1 MTLHRVAAE
10 TMPVS
15 IGDITA
21 ALEFANTG
29 GNTGEFLAFVCKR
42 TGKIHYQTDFP
53 DAAAMDDELPDDI
66 DDEEK
71 YVALPDKRE
80 LGLGKPLVL
89 DFARQFLPGDFDDVR
104 YFFSKRGGYS
114 KFKALLA
121 RRGAIDRWHAFEA
134 KATEQALRDWCAL
147 HSIEI
152 VG

>member
-1 MTLHRVAAE
+1 
-10 TMPVS
+10 MPVS
-15 IGDITA
+15 IGDISEA
-21 ALEFANTG
+21 FEFANTSG
-29 GNTGEFLAFVCKR
+29 GMGEFAAFVCKR
-42 TGKIHYQTDFP
+42 TGKIYYQTDFP
-53 DAAAMDDELPDDI
+53 DAAEMSDELPDDV

-89 DFARQFLPGDFDDVR
+89 DFTRQFLPDDFDDVR
-104 YFFSKRGGYS
+104 DFFSRRGAYP

-121 RRGAIDRWHAFEA
+121 RRGAINDWHAFEA

>member
-1 MTLHRVAAE
+1 MSPTIAE
-10 TMPVS
+10 
-15 IGDITA
+15 IGEA
-21 ALEFANTG
+21 FEFANTG
-29 GNTGEFLAFVCKR
+29 GDMGQFFAFICKR
-42 TGKIHYQTDFP
+42 TGKIYYQTDFP
-53 DAAAMDDELPDDI
+53 DAIEMNDELPDDL

-71 YVALPDKRE
+71 YVGLPDKRE
-80 LGLGKPLVL
+80 LDLGKPLVL
-89 DFARQFLPGDFDDVR
+89 DFAHEFLPDDFDDVR
-104 YFFSKRGGYS
+104 DFFSRRGGYR

>member
-1 MTLHRVAAE
+1 
-10 TMPVS
+10 MPVS
-15 IGDITA
+15 IADITSA
-21 ALEFANTG
+21 FEFANTSG
-29 GNTGEFLAFVCKR
+29 SIGEFLAFVCKR
-42 TGKIHYQTDFP
+42 TGKIYYRTDFS
-53 DAAAMDDELPDDI
+53 DDEEMNDELPDDI

-80 LGLGKPLVL
+80 LGLGKPMVL
-89 DFARQFLPGDFDDVR
+89 DFAREFLPDDFDDVR
-104 YFFSKRGGYS
+104 YFFSKRGAYP

-147 HSIEI
+147 HEIEI

>member
-1 MTLHRVAAE
+1 
-10 TMPVS
+10 MPVS
-15 IGDITA
+15 MGDIA
-21 ALEFANTG
+21 QAFEFANTG
-29 GNTGEFLAFVCKR
+29 GNLGEFLAFVCKA
-42 TGKIHYQTDFP
+42 TGTIYYQTDFP
-53 DAAAMDDELPDDI
+53 DVAGMNDELPDDI

-89 DFARQFLPGDFDDVR
+89 NFAREFLPDDFDDVCDCFGR
-104 YFFSKRGGYS
+104 RGAYQ
-114 KFKALLA
+114 KFKSLLA
-121 RRGAIDRWHAFEA
+121 RRGAIDQWHAFEA

>member
-1 MTLHRVAAE
+1 
-10 TMPVS
+10 MPVS
-15 IGDITA
+15 IANIA
-21 ALEFANTG
+21 EALEFANTG
-29 GNTGEFLAFVCKR
+29 GNMGEFLAFVCKR
-42 TGKIHYQTDFP
+42 TGKIYYQTDFP
-53 DAAAMDDELPDDI
+53 DAIEMNDELPDDL
-66 DDEEK
+66 DDEDK

-80 LGLGKPLVL
+80 LDLGKPLVL
-89 DFARQFLPGDFDDVR
+89 DFAHEFLPDDFDDVR
-104 YFFSKRGGYS
+104 DFFSRRGGYR

>member
-1 MTLHRVAAE
+1 
-10 TMPVS
+10 MPVS
-15 IGDITA
+15 IANIIEAFD
-21 ALEFANTG
+21 FANTG
-29 GNTGEFLAFVCKR
+29 RGRGEFFAFVCMS
-42 TGKIHYQTDFP
+42 TGEIHYQTDLP
-53 DAAAMDDELPDDI
+53 DFAEMYDKLPDDI

-80 LGLGKPLVL
+80 LGLGKPMVL
-89 DFARQFLPGDFDDVR
+89 DFAREFLPDDFDDVR
-104 YFFSKRGGYS
+104 YFFSKRGAYP

-147 HSIEI
+147 HEIEI

>member
-1 MTLHRVAAE
+1 
-10 TMPVS
+10 MPVS
-15 IGDITA
+15 IGDITEA
-21 ALEFANTG
+21 FEFANTG
-29 GNTGEFLAFVCKR
+29 GNMGEFLAFVCKR
-42 TGKIHYQTDFP
+42 TGKIRYQTDFP
-53 DAAAMDDELPDDI
+53 DAAEMNDELPDDI
-66 DDEEK
+66 NDEEK

-89 DFARQFLPGDFDDVR
+89 DFARQFLPDDFDDVR
-104 YFFSKRGGYS
+104 YFFSRRGAYP

>member
-1 MTLHRVAAE
+1 
-10 TMPVS
+10 MPVS
-15 IGDITA
+15 IGDITEA
-21 ALEFANTG
+21 FEFADTG
-29 GNTGEFLAFVCKR
+29 GSMGEFVAFVCKR
-42 TGKIHYQTDFP
+42 TGKIYYQTDFS
-53 DAAAMDDELPDDI
+53 DAAEMNDELPDDVN
-66 DDEEK
+66 DEEK

-89 DFARQFLPGDFDDVR
+89 DFARQFLPDDFDYVR
-104 YFFSKRGGYS
+104 YFFSRRGAYP

-121 RRGAIDRWHAFEA
+121 RRGAIDHWHAFET

>member
-1 MTLHRVAAE
+1 
-10 TMPVS
+10 MPVS
-15 IGDITA
+15 IADITSA
-21 ALEFANTG
+21 FEFANTSG
-29 GNTGEFLAFVCKR
+29 SIGEFVAFVCKR
-42 TGKIHYQTDFP
+42 TGKVYYRTDFS
-53 DAAAMDDELPDDI
+53 

-80 LGLGKPLVL
+80 LGLGKPMVL
-89 DFARQFLPGDFDDVR
+89 DFAREFLPDDFDDVR
-104 YFFSKRGGYS
+104 YFFSKRGAYP

-147 HSIEI
+147 HEIEI

>member
-1 MTLHRVAAE
+1 M
-10 TMPVS
+10 
-15 IGDITA
+15 
-21 ALEFANTG
+21 N
-29 GNTGEFLAFVCKR
+29 
-42 TGKIHYQTDFP
+42 
-53 DAAAMDDELPDDI
+53 DELPDDI
-66 DDEEK
+66 NDEEK

-89 DFARQFLPGDFDDVR
+89 DFARQFLPDDFDDVR
-104 YFFSKRGGYS
+104 YFFSRRGAYP

-121 RRGAIDRWHAFEA
+121 RRSAIDDWHAFEA